1 MTPTQKEI
9 LEIIQQNDQ
18 SGVRTTRVLI
28 QDVTGLAHKVYTLSC
43 LRALLDAGLIERYR
57 QMYYRIKTVDDR
69 NELQ

>member
-9 LEIIQQNDQ
+9 LEIIQKNDKK
-18 SGVRTTRVLI
+18 GIRTTRVLI
-28 QDVTGLAHKVYTLSC
+28 QNITGLAHKVYTLSC